1 VHAVLDEPCQL
12 SVSEFLQ
19 LKENIG
25 ECIVFF
31 KKEKEV
37 IEQILRHLDL
47 VEDSLK
53 TGIRTIEYYIADN
66 ISEAKVLARKVRSEE
81 SEADIV
87 RYKIRDKLYSGAYL
101 PLLREDIYKLIESI
115 DKVANAGEACCDFFL
130 NQRPLIPAEMKPHF
144 VAVAQESLGIIDNLK
159 LAVLCYFKG
168 ECKIEVVREHTM
180 EIGLQESR
188 VDKLEWDLTKEI
200 FTSSMD
206 FAHQIHLKNCLD
218 HIVEVS
224 DRAEDA
230 GEQLELATLKS
241 MV

>member
-1 VHAVLDEPCQL
+1 MLL
-12 SVSEFLQ
+12 
-19 LKENIG
+19 
-25 ECIVFF
+25 F
-31 KKEKEV
+31 KKEKQV
-37 IEQILRHLDL
+37 IEYILKHLDL

-53 TGIRTIEYYIADN
+53 TGIKTIENYLEGN
-66 ISEAKVLARKVRSEE
+66 ISEAKVLARKVRSLE

-87 RYKIRDKLYSGAYL
+87 RYDIRDKLYSGAYL

-115 DKVANAGEACCDFFL
+115 DKVANAGEDCCDFFL
-130 NQRPLIPAEMKPHF
+130 NQRPQVPPEMKPHF
-144 VAVAQESLGIIDNLK
+144 IAVVRESLGIIENLK

-168 ECKIEVVREHTM
+168 ECKIETVREHTK

-200 FTSSMD
+200 LTSPID
-206 FAHQIHLKNCLD
+206 FAHQIHLRLCLES
-218 HIVEVS
+218 IVEVS

-230 GEQLELATLKS
+230 GDQLELATLKS

>member
-1 VHAVLDEPCQL
+1 
-12 SVSEFLQ
+12 
-19 LKENIG
+19 
-25 ECIVFF
+25 VFF

-37 IEQILRHLDL
+37 IELILKHLEL

-53 TGIRTIEYYIADN
+53 NGIRTIEFYLDDN
-66 ISEAKVLARKVRSEE
+66 IGEAKILGRKVRSEE

-130 NQRPLIPAEMKPHF
+130 NQRPLISAELRPAF
-144 VAVAQESLGIIDNLK
+144 VEVVRESLGIIDNLK

-168 ECKIEVVREHTM
+168 ECKIEVVREHTKEVGM
-180 EIGLQESR
+180 QESR
-188 VDKLEWDLTKEI
+188 VDKLEWDLTKAI
-200 FTSSMD
+200 LTSPMD
-206 FAHQIHLKNCLD
+206 LAHKLHLRLCLES
-218 HIVEVS
+218 IVEVS

-230 GEQLELATLKS
+230 GDQLELATLKS

>member
-1 VHAVLDEPCQL
+1 MLL
-12 SVSEFLQ
+12 
-19 LKENIG
+19 
-25 ECIVFF
+25 F
-31 KKEKEV
+31 KKEKQV
-37 IEQILRHLDL
+37 IELILKHLDL
-47 VEDSLK
+47 VEETLK
-53 TGIRTIEYYIADN
+53 TGIRTIEFYLEGN
-66 ISEAKVLARKVRSEE
+66 ISEAKVLARKVRSTE

-87 RYKIRDKLYSGAYL
+87 RYDIRDKLYSGAYL

-130 NQRPLIPAEMKPHF
+130 NQRPVIPEEMKPHF
-144 VAVAQESLGIIDNLK
+144 LAMARESLGIVDNLK

-168 ECKIEVVREHTM
+168 ECKIETVREYTK

-206 FAHQIHLKNCLD
+206 FAHQLQMRHCLES
-218 HIVEVS
+218 IVEVS

-230 GEQLELATLKS
+230 GDQLELATLKS